1 MFRKYWLIGC
11 FLFLALGAQA
21 QLSITGTVRDQK
33 TGESLPGV
41 SIVIKGSNQGS
52 LSDDKGH
59 FKIEVP
65 TEKTTLQ
72 FSFIGYE
79 QQFYKTGKTS
89 AISIKLSPQTK
100 LFKAIDVNQYN
111 IEAIAK
117 SADWD
122 VIDYLFTEDKL
133 IVSAYLN
140 TISGY
145 QLLLMDVDGRPLD
158 TLKAPGKPLGLFK
171 SCADKPYL
179 ITGFSCHE
187 LLTDTNTLSIGQT
200 THIQQFQSIVL
211 PCIAADE
218 DNNYFEER
226 KETERF
232 LKIGAAKYA
241 IRYFFINKRDP
252 KKIQQNLQIL
262 RGMVAIKPNKP
273 EKQFLKERKKAG
285 IYLFS
290 ELEEED
296 AFFTERILF
305 KELYDPLIKINDQI
319 AIFDHENGNIT
330 TYLHNDTIDKS
341 VPINYQSL
349 KGWKKALVL
358 NEERSKVYALFDRKE
373 AAELREINMSDGT
386 IAAEQRI
393 PVLFPEKIKVK
404 SGYAYFIGK
413 GVKAGDRLFLARM
426 AIR

>member
-1 MFRKYWLIGC
+1 MLKKKCLIGWLIV
-11 FLFLALGAQA
+11 LAIGAQA
-21 QLSITGTVRDQK
+21 QQSITGTVRDQK
-33 TGESLPGV
+33 TGEPLPGV

-59 FKIEVP
+59 FKIDIP
-65 TEKTTLQ
+65 AEKTLLQ

-79 QQFYKTGKTS
+79 QHFYKTGKATD
-89 AISIKLSPQTK
+89 ISIKLSPQTK

-117 SADWD
+117 STNWD
-122 VIDYLFTEDKL
+122 VIDYLINDDKL
-133 IVSAYLN
+133 IILVYLN
-140 TISGY
+140 NLNGY
-145 QLLLMDVDGRPLD
+145 QLFLMDMDGRPLD
-158 TLKAPGKPLGLFK
+158 TLKSPGKPLGLFK

-232 LKIGAAKYA
+232 LKIGVAKYA

-262 RGMVAIKPNKP
+262 RGMVAIKSSKP

-290 ELEEED
+290 ELEEAD

-305 KELYDPLIKINDQI
+305 KELYDPLIKINNQI

-330 TYLHNDTIDKS
+330 TYASNDTVDKNL
-341 VPINYQSL
+341 PINYQLL
-349 KGWKKALVL
+349 KGWKKALVV
-358 NEERSKVYALFDRKE
+358 NEEGSKVYALFDKKE
-373 AAELREINMSDGT
+373 AAELREINMNDGS

-404 SGYAYFIGK
+404 SGDAYFIGK
-413 GVKAGDRLFLARM
+413 GAKAGDRLFLARM